1 MRLKERPAKRALR
14 LEAKDLASSE
24 TLLKRSDPLTFVGG
38 MKMGRTFDPITLEIL
53 WRRLISIVDEA
64 DSTVSRTAFSSLLR
78 DAHDYTCMF
87 TDRKGREL
95 AQGSFATPGQSGAMA
110 LGIKNLVTQLPL
122 ETYKP
127 GDVFITNDPWAL
139 AGHLNDVC
147 VMSPI
152 FYKDRLT
159 AFTACVF
166 HHSDI
171 GGRVSSD
178 NHDVFEEGLFIP
190 LVKLYDGGV
199 LNQSVIDMIR
209 WNVRTSDEVIG
220 DIRSQIAANH
230 VCAEKICQ
238 MLKEIDLDGL
248 DDLADQIISRTEKS
262 MREEIEKIPDG
273 IYRAEGIIEQM
284 KGQKDVVIK
293 AAVEVKESDITV
305 DLDGSSPQV
314 NWGGNV
320 VYNFTYAYVFMAMK
334 SMFGPDIPNNDG
346 CARPIKLKAPEGSVV
361 NCKFPAAVA
370 ARLVI
375 GHFIT
380 EIIYR
385 ALSKVLPDK
394 VLAASG
400 GTPAQMNVFYGRRNN
415 GRPWHSVIIRG
426 GGMGAGSTNDGNYV
440 YIFPANGANT
450 PIEIF
455 ESDTPLIVESRELL
469 TNSAGPGRM
478 KGGLGQREVF
488 RVPDDKY
495 APIPPVN
502 LGIQAGRHIHPPE
515 GLFGGKP
522 GAKAQFLVN
531 GSSGNPFGLTQ
542 LKPGDVVIIDAAGG
556 GGYGNPLERDP
567 EMVESDVIEEYVSLE
582 KAEED
587 YGVAIDPK
595 TMKVDEEA
603 TRKLRESL
611 RKA

>member
-1 MRLKERPAKRALR
+1 
-14 LEAKDLASSE
+14 
-24 TLLKRSDPLTFVGG
+24 
-38 MKMGRTFDPITLEIL
+38 MGRSFDPITLEIL

-64 DSTVSRTAFSSLLR
+64 DSTVARTAFSSLLR

-87 TDRKGREL
+87 TDQKGREL

-110 LGIKNLVTQLPL
+110 LGIKNLVNKLPV

-127 GDVFITNDPWAL
+127 DDVFITNDPWAL

-152 FYKDRLT
+152 FYQDKLV

-199 LNQSVIDMIR
+199 FNQSVMDMIR
-209 WNVRTSDEVIG
+209 WNVRTQDEVIG

-238 MLKEIDLDGL
+238 MLKETDLDSL

-262 MREEIEKIPDG
+262 MREEIEKISDG
-273 IYRAEGIIEQM
+273 IYRAEGIVEQM

-293 AAVEVKESDITV
+293 AAVEVKGSDITV
-305 DLDGSSPQV
+305 DLEGSSPQV

-385 ALSKVLPDK
+385 ALSGALPDK
-394 VLAASG
+394 VIAASG
-400 GTPAQMNVFYGRRNN
+400 GTPAQMNVFYGKRND

-426 GGMGAGSTNDGNYV
+426 GGMGAGSVNDGNYV

-455 ESDTPLIVESRELL
+455 ESDTPLIVENRELL
-469 TNSAGPGRM
+469 ANSGGPGRM

-531 GSSGNPFGLTQ
+531 GVSGNPFGLTQ
-542 LKPGDVVIIDAAGG
+542 LKPGDVVTIDAAGG
-556 GGYGNPLERDP
+556 GGYGNPLEREL
-567 EMVESDVIEEYVSLE
+567 EMVVSDVMEGYVSLE
-582 KAEED
+582 RARED
-587 YGVAIDPK
+587 YGVVIDPK

-603 TRKLRESL
+603 TKKLRDSL

>member
-1 MRLKERPAKRALR
+1 
-14 LEAKDLASSE
+14 
-24 TLLKRSDPLTFVGG
+24 
-38 MKMGRTFDPITLEIL
+38 MGRKTFDPITLEIL
-53 WRRLISIVDEA
+53 WRRLISVVDESDGSVA
-64 DSTVSRTAFSSLLR
+64 RTAFSSLLR

-87 TDRKGREL
+87 TDQKGREL

-110 LGIKNLVTQLPL
+110 LGVKNLVTKLPL

-127 GDVFITNDPWAL
+127 GDIFITNDPWAL

-147 VMSPI
+147 VLSPI
-152 FYKDRLT
+152 FYRNKVV

-190 LVKLYDGGV
+190 LVKLYDGGL

-209 WNVRTSDEVIG
+209 WNVRTADEVVG

-238 MLKEIDLDGL
+238 MLGENDLENL
-248 DDLADQIISRTEKS
+248 DDLADQIITRTERS

-273 IYRAEGIIEQM
+273 IYKAEGIIEQM
-284 KGQKDVVIK
+284 KGQPDVVIK
-293 AAVEVKESDITV
+293 AAVEVKGSDIIV

-346 CARPIKLKAPEGSVV
+346 CTKPIRLKAPEGTVV

-375 GHFIT
+375 GHYLT

-385 ALSKVLPDK
+385 ALSRVVPNKVI
-394 VLAASG
+394 AASG
-400 GTPAQMNVFYGRRNN
+400 GTPAQMNVFYGKRND

-426 GGMGAGSTNDGNYV
+426 GGMGASSISDGNYV

-455 ESDTPLIVESRELL
+455 ESDTPLIVEKRELL
-469 TNSAGPGRM
+469 TDSGGPGKM
-478 KGGLGQREVF
+478 KGGLGKREAF
-488 RVPDDKY
+488 RIPDDKY

-502 LGIQAGRHIHPPE
+502 LGIQAGRHVHPPE

-522 GAKAQFLVN
+522 GAKAQFLVD
-531 GSSGNPFGLTQ
+531 GVPGNPFGLTQ
-542 LKPGDVVIIDAAGG
+542 LRPGNAVTIDAAGG

-567 EMVESDVIEEYVSLE
+567 EMMETDVREGYVSVE
-582 KAEED
+582 KAREH
-587 YGVAIDPK
+587 YGVVIDPK
-595 TMKVDEEA
+595 TFKVDMAA
-603 TRKLRESL
+603 TKKLR
-611 RKA
+611 RR

>member
-1 MRLKERPAKRALR
+1 
-14 LEAKDLASSE
+14 
-24 TLLKRSDPLTFVGG
+24 
-38 MKMGRTFDPITLEIL
+38 MGRTFDPITLEIL

-64 DSTVSRTAFSSLLR
+64 DSAVARTAFSSLLR

-87 TDRKGREL
+87 TDQKGREL

-110 LGIKNLVTQLPL
+110 LGIKNLVTKLSP

-127 GDVFITNDPWAL
+127 GDIFITNDPWAL

-147 VMSPI
+147 VMSPV
-152 FYKDRLT
+152 FYTGKLV

-178 NHDVFEEGLFIP
+178 NHDVFEEGLFLP
-190 LVKLYDGGV
+190 LVKLYDGGT

-209 WNVRTSDEVIG
+209 WNVRTPDEVIG

-238 MLKEIDLDGL
+238 MLRENGLDHL
-248 DDLADQIISRTEKS
+248 DDLADQIISRTEKA

-273 IYRAEGIIEQM
+273 AYPAEAIIEQM
-284 KGQKDVVIK
+284 KGQDVVIK
-293 AAVEVKESDITV
+293 ANVEVKGSDVIV

-320 VYNFTYAYVFMAMK
+320 VYNFTYAYVFMAIK

-346 CARPIKLKAPEGSVV
+346 CASPITLKAPEDTVV

-375 GHFIT
+375 GHFLT

-385 ALSKVLPDK
+385 ALSGVAPNKVI
-394 VLAASG
+394 AASG
-400 GTPAQMNVFYGRRNN
+400 GTPAQMNVFYGKRSN
-415 GRPWHSVIIRG
+415 GKPWHSVIIRG
-426 GGMGAGSTNDGNYV
+426 GGMGASASGDGNYV

-450 PIEIF
+450 PVEII
-455 ESDTPLIVESRELL
+455 ESDTPLIIEKRELL
-469 TNSAGPGRM
+469 IDSGGPGRM

-488 RVPDDKY
+488 RVPDDQY
-495 APIPPVN
+495 GPLSPVN
-502 LGIQAGRHIHPPE
+502 LGMQAGRHIHPPQ

-522 GAKAQFLVN
+522 GAKAQFLIN
-531 GSSGNPFGLTQ
+531 GVPGNPYGLTQ
-542 LKPGDVVIIDAAGG
+542 LNLGDVVTIDAAGG
-556 GGYGNPLERDP
+556 GGCGNSLERDP
-567 EMVESDVIEEYVSLE
+567 EWVEKDVIEGYISID
-582 KAEED
+582 KARED
-587 YGVAIDPK
+587 YGVAIHSDTLK
-595 TMKVDEEA
+595 AEEE
-603 TRKLRESL
+603 TTKRLRESL
-611 RKA
+611 KK

>member
-1 MRLKERPAKRALR
+1 MRRK
-14 LEAKDLASSE
+14 
-24 TLLKRSDPLTFVGG
+24 
-38 MKMGRTFDPITLEIL
+38 GRTFDPITLEIL
-53 WRRLISIVDEA
+53 WRRLISIVDESDGSVA
-64 DSTVSRTAFSSLLR
+64 RTAFSSLLR

-87 TDRKGREL
+87 TDQKGREL

-122 ETYKP
+122 ETYTP
-127 GDVFITNDPWAL
+127 GDIFITNDPWAL

-152 FYKDRLT
+152 FYKNKVV

-199 LNQSVIDMIR
+199 LNPSVMEMIR
-209 WNVRTSDEVIG
+209 WNVRTPDEVIG

-230 VCAEKICQ
+230 VCSEKIGQ
-238 MLKEIDLDGL
+238 MLRENDLENL
-248 DDLADQIISRTEKS
+248 DDLADQVISRTEKS

-284 KGQKDVVIK
+284 KGQQDVVIK
-293 AAVEVKESDITV
+293 AAVEVKGSDITV

-320 VYNFTYAYVFMAMK
+320 VFNFTYAYAFMAIK

-346 CARPIKLKAPEGSVV
+346 CAKPVKLKAPEGTVV
-361 NCKFPAAVA
+361 HCKFPAAVA

-375 GHFIT
+375 GHYIT

-385 ALSKVLPDK
+385 ALSEVAPVKVI
-394 VLAASG
+394 AASG
-400 GTPAQMNVFYGRRNN
+400 GTPAQMNVFYGKRND

-426 GGMGAGSTNDGNYV
+426 GGMGASSVSDGNYV

-450 PIEIF
+450 PVEIF
-455 ESDTPLIVESRELL
+455 ESDTPLLVENRELL
-469 TNSAGPGRM
+469 ADSGGPGRM
-478 KGGLGQREVF
+478 KGGIGQREVF
-488 RVPDDKY
+488 KVPDDQY
-495 APIPPVN
+495 APLSPVN

-515 GLFGGKP
+515 GLFGGNP

-531 GSSGNPFGLTQ
+531 GVSGNPFGLTQ
-542 LKPGDVVIIDAAGG
+542 LKPGDVVTIDAAGG
-556 GGYGNPLERDP
+556 GGYGNPLEREP
-567 EMVESDVIEEYVSLE
+567 ERVERDVIEGYVSLE
-582 KAEED
+582 RARED
-587 YGVAIDPK
+587 YGVIINPK
-595 TMKVDEEA
+595 TLTFDEEG

-611 RKA
+611 RKAF

>member
-1 MRLKERPAKRALR
+1 MARK
-14 LEAKDLASSE
+14 
-24 TLLKRSDPLTFVGG
+24 
-38 MKMGRTFDPITLEIL
+38 GRTFDPITLEIL
-53 WRRLISIVDEA
+53 WRRLISVVDEA
-64 DSTVSRTAFSSLLR
+64 DSAVARTAFSSLLR

-87 TDRKGREL
+87 TDQKGREL

-110 LGIKNLVTQLPL
+110 LGIKNLVTKLPK

-127 GDVFITNDPWAL
+127 GDIFITNDPWAL

-152 FYKDRLT
+152 FYKNKVV

-199 LNQSVIDMIR
+199 LNQSVIDIIR
-209 WNVRTSDEVIG
+209 WNVRTPDEVVG

-238 MLKEIDLDGL
+238 MLKDNDMESL
-248 DDLADQIISRTEKS
+248 DDLADQVIGRTEKS
-262 MREEIEKIPDG
+262 MREEIAKIPDG
-273 IYRAEGIIEQM
+273 IYRAEGIVEQA
-284 KGQKDVVIK
+284 KGKDNIIIK
-293 AAVEVKESDITV
+293 VALEVKGSDITV
-305 DLDGSSPQV
+305 DLNGSSPQV
-314 NWGGNV
+314 DWGGNV

-346 CARPIKLKAPEGSVV
+346 CAAPIKMMAPEGTVV
-361 NCKFPAAVA
+361 NCRFPAAVA

-375 GHFIT
+375 GHFLT

-385 ALSKVLPDK
+385 ALSKVAPNR
-394 VLAASG
+394 VIAASG
-400 GTPAQMNVFYGRRNN
+400 GTPAQMNVFYGRRND
-415 GRPWHSVIIRG
+415 RKPWHSVIIRG
-426 GGMGAGSTNDGNYV
+426 GGMGASAINDGNYV

-455 ESDTPLIVESRELL
+455 ESDTPLIVEKRELIAD
-469 TNSAGPGRM
+469 SAGPGIM

-488 RVPDDKY
+488 KIPDDKY

-502 LGIQAGRHIHPPE
+502 LGIQAGRFIHPPE
-515 GLFGGKP
+515 GLFGGNP
-522 GAKAQFLVN
+522 GGKAQFLVN
-531 GSSGNPFGLTQ
+531 GVSGNPYGLTQ
-542 LKPGDVVIIDAAGG
+542 LKPGDAVTIDAAGG
-556 GGYGNPLERDP
+556 GGHGNPLDRDP
-567 EMVESDVIEEYVSLE
+567 EMVENDVLEGYVSLE
-582 KAEED
+582 KAKED
-587 YGVAIDPK
+587 YGVVIDPK
-595 TMKVDEEA
+595 TMKADREA
-603 TRKLRESL
+603 TKKLRSQ
-611 RKA
+611 RV